1 MMMMMMM
8 MMMMDLRFS
17 ETIEKRKPQSLG
29 FSETIENED
38 HKVQGLEKQWK
49 TNTTGGGSVPSA
61 APNSD
66 YRIMIVL

>member
-8 MMMMDLRFS
+8 MRMMMMMG
-17 ETIEKRKPQSLG
+17 LG
-29 FSETIENED
+29 FSETMENED

-49 TNTTGGGSVPSA
+49 TKTTGGGSVPSA
-61 APNSD
+61 APNLD